1 MKNVAI
7 VIKHIYTASFLS
19 FQVST
24 LENKVV
30 TLEEVSQK
38 KSRTSIEVDGHGLI
52 CLPYLRYHVFPCFPL
67 QTVQRV
73 SCSSN
78 PCQNGGTCLNL
89 LNSYHCICPGNW
101 GVSSVLFFIFFITFT
116 GCYLWIVDTKV
127 GGQDCCL
134 AAKKVPGSSP
144 LCGWTFLCK
153 VCMFSLCLHAC
164 TLQ

>member
-19 FQVST
+19 CQVST

-116 GCYLWIVDTKV
+116 GCYLWIVDIYQSRRL
-127 GGQDCCL
+127 GLLPRG
-134 AAKKVPGSSP
+134 KKSP
-144 LCGWTFLCK
+144 WFESTVWMDLS
-153 VCMFSLCLHAC
+153 V
-164 TLQ
+164 

>member
-7 VIKHIYTASFLS
+7 VIKHNYTASFLS

-52 CLPYLRYHVFPCFPL
+52 CLQYLRYHVFPCFPL

-116 GCYLWIVDTKV
+116 GWYVWIVDIY
-127 GGQDCCL
+127 Q
-134 AAKKVPGSSP
+134 SP
-144 LCGWTFLCK
+144 WFESTVWMDLS
-153 VCMFSLCLHAC
+153 V
-164 TLQ
+164 